1 MPVFD
6 WMEPKRNPE
15 HARTLKAK
23 REAMYHSEL
32 EERAGLL
39 QRLGKPRDA
48 VRARLAA
55 QLGWDF
61 EDSPRPVDARQLD
74 AILDR
79 VYGGGGAR
87 TMTRTSGKGAAK

>member
-1 MPVFD
+1 MPPFD

-23 REAMYHSEL
+23 REAMYET
-32 EERAGLL
+32 EIADRAALL
-39 QRLGKPRDA
+39 HRLGHPREA
-48 VRARLAA
+48 ARTRLTA

-61 EDSPRPVDARQLD
+61 EGSASPVPARQLD

-79 VYGGGGAR
+79 VYGNGAAR
-87 TMTRTSGKGAAK
+87 TMNRTSGKGAPK

>member
-1 MPVFD
+1 MPAFD

-23 REAMYHSEL
+23 REAMYLSEL
-32 EERAGLL
+32 EDRAGLL
-39 QRLGKPRDA
+39 HRLGHGRDA
-48 VRARLAA
+48 VRARLNA

-61 EDSPRPVDARQLD
+61 EDGGNPIAARQLD

-79 VYGGGGAR
+79 VYGGGAAR
-87 TMTRTSGKGAAK
+87 TMTRTSGKGAIR